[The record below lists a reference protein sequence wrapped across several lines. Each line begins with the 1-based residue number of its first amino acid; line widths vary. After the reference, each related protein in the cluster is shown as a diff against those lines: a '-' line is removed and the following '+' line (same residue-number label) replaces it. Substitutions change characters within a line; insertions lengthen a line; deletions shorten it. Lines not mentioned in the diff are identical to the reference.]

1 MTYSF
6 GLDAG
11 LQDLGRKM
19 RAFVQDYVVRH
30 ESVLEEG
37 QHGISDQL
45 RFELHE
51 LARNAG
57 VFGPTVPVE
66 YGGLGLNFR
75 EQSIV
80 LEEAGR
86 SLIGPTAVHCAAPDE
101 GNILLL
107 EKVATDGQREHFLG
121 PLVRGAARSAFA
133 MTEPSPGAGSDPNL
147 LTTRAD
153 WRNGRWQIDGRK
165 WFTTGAN
172 GADFF
177 IVMAKTGDS
186 ATMFLVK
193 SDNPGL
199 RVKRTLHT
207 LDSSFSGGHCVVDLE
222 ACQVDPESV
231 LGEVD
236 RGFEY
241 AQVRLG
247 PARLTH
253 CMRWLGAARR
263 AHEEAVAYAN
273 DRPMFGQSLAE
284 LGMAQQ
290 MIADNDLDITSARMM
305 IWRAA
310 WALDEGYPARHE
322 TSSAKV
328 FVAEAVNRIVDR
340 SLQLCGGVGTTS
352 DKSIARVFR
361 EVRPFRIYD
370 GPSEVHRW
378 SIAKRVSRRSRT
390 GKLPGDWQMD

>member
-1 MTYSF
+1 
-6 GLDAG
+6 
-11 LQDLGRKM
+11 M
-19 RAFVQDYVVRH
+19 RAFVQEVVVPH
-30 ESVLEEG
+30 ESVLEDSA
-37 QHGISDQL
+37 HGIPDGL
-45 RFELHE
+45 RRELHE
-51 LARNAG
+51 SARRAG
-57 VFGPTVPVE
+57 VFGPTVPTE

-75 EQSIV
+75 EQSIA

-101 GNILLL
+101 GNVLLL
-107 EKVATDGQREHFLG
+107 EKVATADQRDWFLG
-121 PLVRGAARSAFA
+121 PLARATARSAFA

-147 LTTRAD
+147 LSTRAD
-153 WRNGRWQIDGRK
+153 WRNGRWAISGTK

-177 IVMAKTGDS
+177 IVMAKTGES
-186 ATMFLVK
+186 ATMFLVNG
-193 SDNPGL
+193 DNPGL
-199 RVKRTLHT
+199 RVERTLDT
-207 LDSSFSGGHCVVDLE
+207 LDRAFSGGHCVVALDD
-222 ACQVDPESV
+222 CQVGPESV
-231 LGEVD
+231 LGEVH

-263 AHEEAVAYAN
+263 THEEAMAYAN
-273 DRPMFGQSLAE
+273 DRPMFGQGLAE

-290 MIADNDLDITSARMM
+290 MIADNDLDIASARMM

-340 SLQLCGGVGTTS
+340 SLQLCGGTGTTS
-352 DKSIARVFR
+352 DKSIARIFR

-378 SIAKRVSRRSRT
+378 SIAKRVSRRSRA
-390 GKLPGDWQMD
+390 GRLPGDWQMD